1 MGQVVPKLCPF
12 LASAF
17 VMYSLICIASD
28 LTIIMTEWWPYLVLL
43 SSSLA
48 FRKSD
53 FTDWDCRRVN
63 SKLVLWNTLREV
75 AVAEADAAES
85 SLFTVPNLVSTVS
98 DFETS
103 PEVFEALFAECPL
116 GTIFLLE
123 IALGSC
129 VLSHGQYTFEP
140 CEATGDL
147 LMEFMFRR
155 NVSMAMIL
163 TATWPIKQALDMPFL
178 YEFGADT
185 ASNWHIVQNSPV
197 YICDRQVADNGE
209 GKSTDGG
216 FDWPHLQELIWIA
229 VRDEEQVMPKVRN
242 VIFGQ
247 EMQAMVTEQ
256 LQDPRHFE
264 PDCLSGWIATLLI
277 FAGITWHM
285 ESYVYFSYEQVLK
298 RYLATLEFWEFFGSG
313 WLLSTLMGQVCVMH
327 RTINEMDFSGSELL
341 KDPHINSIGSLRLK
355 ASPIFSA
362 TAAAVLGEGARAY
375 SVNGESRL
383 LTYAVYVWGEAFL
396 KWLPAY
402 IKRFHSLGVY
412 NLMVFGDAA
421 TYQVCSAIQRAV
433 CLQLDTKNSLHRYT
447 IPLALMNL
455 GVDAFILD
463 FDIYPFQDPTPV
475 LVSEMESYT
484 VAPEFLIGGSFGD
497 ACICNALAFYR
508 SSPSLRDFIRGLLDW
523 LYEHPFPHA
532 VSQRALSAFLGEAP
546 MQKKQ
551 STSPVIVKA
560 ERLAPWLP
568 DRASPGI
575 AWAVLDPGV
584 QFSSSANLETSGWA
598 GDAEG
603 QQEQLTRLSRILERQ
618 KTGPQQGQRKSL
630 VDTKAIGRPEK
641 LGGSLQEASK
651 AWRQWSYRL
660 EMWLAS
666 QFPDARKILAWATSQ
681 DAEIKVSDLI
691 GTTVTG
697 VTEQVLKD
705 FNRQLEVVLGTL
717 TVDSPGDITMNSSA
731 GSGLDMYRRLHSRL
745 DPTDMVASMRWL
757 TLMSTHPVKEV
768 HELIPA
774 IERWEDMHR
783 RYAERKDC
791 ESLKEQQKMAYELT
805 TYDALWREMVAY
817 AENRRAFSENSGAV
831 PMELDAVKGKSK
843 GKGKDKGG
851 AAKKETRT
859 CHVCQKAYEEEA
871 PANDEEQPE
880 AEIRIFLSLTDA
892 WIPRSHFGFRCW
904 CSHGQKR
911 PVAHLENV
919 PEQKR
924 FRVDALDLYLSGDL
938 SGKRAE
944 RLFRHAELAGTAHIS
959 DVGKPEGSKNSHR
972 DLLRKAL
979 QNSLWPKTYETEVRG
994 WNPKSGTVEP
1004 MMLAYYLPHEMMHAM
1019 LLVNGAED
1027 MLALQEQTLASTLD
1041 LREHLREF
1049 CNQFRLSD
1057 VLALGLWLDGALG
1070 ESLDGVEQPTC
1081 DLVDGLLEET
1091 LAETLC
1097 NDLTGKELPAEG
1109 VKAARAEELSVI
1121 RQMGGWEVI
1130 PHPAGEKVIGTRWVD
1145 MNKGDSARLKLRSR
1159 LVAQELKRQ
1168 RGPTQPEDQ
1177 STWSDFF
1184 AAMPPLSSLRALLAL
1199 ATTKQVPNDR
1209 GKLTP
1214 VGSGGEVCLM
1224 FLDVKKAQFW
1234 SPARRRRLL
1243 LELPPEA
1250 GEGKDKVGLLKRSL
1264 YGTRDAPSNWEKAI
1278 KDALEKLGFKLGR
1291 SNPRLYFHLERG
1303 GKLRAA

>member
-1 MGQVVPKLCPF
+1 
-12 LASAF
+12 
-17 VMYSLICIASD
+17 
-28 LTIIMTEWWPYLVLL
+28 MTEWWPYLVLL

-163 TATWPIKQALDMPFL
+163 T
-178 YEFGADT
+178 
-185 ASNWHIVQNSPV
+185 
-197 YICDRQVADNGE
+197 VADNGE